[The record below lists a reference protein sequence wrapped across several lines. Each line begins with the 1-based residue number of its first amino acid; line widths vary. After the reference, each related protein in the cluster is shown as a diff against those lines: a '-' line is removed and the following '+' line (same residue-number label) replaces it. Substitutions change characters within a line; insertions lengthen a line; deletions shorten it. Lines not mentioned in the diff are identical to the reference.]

1 MYHRRFV
8 AASRRV
14 LGRITTT
21 TTTTKKKQDRPSL
34 SYFQLQSVSTISS
47 TAAPTTEATKATE
60 AAKLIQTFQSIVA
73 SSTIRGINIFSAV
86 QEQNVLNGRVEN
98 STTAAYLKGQRLG
111 SGTALAIVRPT
122 TLAQVPQIVQ
132 AAIEANCT
140 IIVQGANT
148 GLTGSSVPNETE
160 KDDRPTVIISMK
172 HLTCIQPVDDGTKV
186 LCYAG
191 VGLGSLQSYVE
202 TNCGTGRMSHSVL
215 GSTFLNPTTAAGV
228 AFGSGGTQIR
238 KGPSTTE
245 RALYL
250 KVADDGSG
258 WPIVKLVNTL
268 GIQQLDA
275 NEGESSYYNNK
286 SKDTTPATATASTT
300 TTTTNTTKK
309 QFGDGGTVLDKLDAM
324 IARRNIMHMNLQ
336 SNTTYGTSPAHD
348 YDYSKSLCAFNDE
361 VTRYNADTK
370 GLDCNRSEGKV
381 LILATVHDTFPK
393 PSASKSYWLSFED
406 LETAIQFKEHVALTD
421 PNQLPESIE
430 YMNRDAFKVIDRA
443 GRFMGH
449 FIKYFGTTSP
459 LVRQGWDIKVQIEA
473 LPGMGKIPDQIQYL
487 INNLLPPVVPKSVM
501 ELSKKYDHHILI
513 TVGNYDDD
521 EDDDG
526 SVGGGSGTDAVK
538 SFEDRLEKFRNNEK
552 NNNDKM
558 MDVQELTSQSMKD
571 GVNAFRYIAAGAFET
586 YCVGTNLQGISV
598 DYGLPKNRS
607 AAPILTSL
615 DDNDNNNNKGK
626 ENEKEEEGNGLS
638 SQQQQPIVRMRYS
651 HFGCNVV
658 HEDLAYEQGVD
669 THRAKMALKKI
680 VDEECGGR
688 LPSEHGH
695 GIEYVAPLPTKLR
708 WMKMDPFNVMNPGVG
723 GLSKQYKY
731 GRDGESLWKEEE
743 PHTGTRGTRPD
754 RT

>member
-1 MYHRRFV
+1 M
-8 AASRRV
+8 
-14 LGRITTT
+14 RI
-21 TTTTKKKQDRPSL
+21 R
-34 SYFQLQSVSTISS
+34 I
-47 TAAPTTEATKATE
+47 
-60 AAKLIQTFQSIVA
+60 
-73 SSTIRGINIFSAV
+73 
-86 QEQNVLNGRVEN
+86 
-98 STTAAYLKGQRLG
+98 
-111 SGTALAIVRPT
+111 
-122 TLAQVPQIVQ
+122 
-132 AAIEANCT
+132 
-140 IIVQGANT
+140 
-148 GLTGSSVPNETE
+148 
-160 KDDRPTVIISMK
+160 
-172 HLTCIQPVDDGTKV
+172 
-186 LCYAG
+186 
-191 VGLGSLQSYVE
+191 
-202 TNCGTGRMSHSVL
+202 
-215 GSTFLNPTTAAGV
+215 
-228 AFGSGGTQIR
+228 
-238 KGPSTTE
+238 
-245 RALYL
+245 
-250 KVADDGSG
+250 
-258 WPIVKLVNTL
+258 
-268 GIQQLDA
+268 
-275 NEGESSYYNNK
+275 
-286 SKDTTPATATASTT
+286 
-300 TTTTNTTKK
+300 
-309 QFGDGGTVLDKLDAM
+309 
-324 IARRNIMHMNLQ
+324 
-336 SNTTYGTSPAHD
+336 
-348 YDYSKSLCAFNDE
+348 
-361 VTRYNADTK
+361 
-370 GLDCNRSEGKV
+370 
-381 LILATVHDTFPK
+381 
-393 PSASKSYWLSFED
+393 
-406 LETAIQFKEHVALTD
+406 
-421 PNQLPESIE
+421 
-430 YMNRDAFKVIDRA
+430 
-443 GRFMGH
+443 
-449 FIKYFGTTSP
+449 GTTSP

-615 DDNDNNNNKGK
+615 DDNNNKGK
-626 ENEKEEEGNGLS
+626 ESEKEEEGNRLS

>member
-1 MYHRRFV
+1 MYHLRFAATSRRF
-8 AASRRV
+8 
-14 LGRITTT
+14 LGRT
-21 TTTTKKKQDRPSL
+21 TTTTKQKYLPSL
-34 SYFQLQSVSTISS
+34 SHFQWQSLSTISS
-47 TAAPTTEATKATE
+47 TTSIEAE
-60 AAKLIQTFQSIVA
+60 KLIQKFQSIVA
-73 SSTIRGINIFSAV
+73 SS
-86 QEQNVLNGRVEN
+86 NVLNGSIEN

-122 TLAQVPQIVQ
+122 TLAQIPQIVQ
-132 AAIEANCT
+132 AAIDANCT
-140 IIVQGANT
+140 ILVQGANT
-148 GLTGSSVPNETE
+148 GLTGSSVPNNNAAVDERL
-160 KDDRPTVIISMK
+160 RPTVVISMK
-172 HLTCIQPVDDGTKV
+172 NLTSIRPVDDGAKV

-202 TNCGTGRMSHSVL
+202 TNVPGRMSHSVL

-250 KVADDGSG
+250 KVADDGHG
-258 WPIVKLVNTL
+258 RPIVKLVNTL
-268 GIQQLDA
+268 GIQKLDE
-275 NEGESSYYNNK
+275 NEGESSHYNKEDGTNK
-286 SKDTTPATATASTT
+286 
-300 TTTTNTTKK
+300 NNTKK

-324 IARRNIMHMNLQ
+324 TPRRNITHENLQ
-336 SNTTYGTSPAHD
+336 SNTTYGKHPAHD
-348 YDYSKSLCAFNDE
+348 HDYSKSLCKFNDE

-370 GLDCNRSEGKV
+370 GLECNRSEGKV

-393 PSASKSYWLSFED
+393 PSSSKSYWLSFDELD
-406 LETAIQFKEHVALTD
+406 TAIQFKEHVALTD

-430 YMNRDAFKVIDRA
+430 YMDRGAFNVIDRA

-459 LVRQGWDIKVQIEA
+459 LVRQGWDIKVKIEA
-473 LPGMGKIPDQIQYL
+473 IPGMEKMPDQIQYL
-487 INNLLPPVVPKSVM
+487 INNLLPPVVPKSIM
-501 ELSKKYDHHILI
+501 ELSKKYGHHILI
-513 TVGNYDDD
+513 TVGNHH
-521 EDDDG
+521 EDG
-526 SVGGGSGTDAVK
+526 NGSGADAVK
-538 SFEDRLEKFRNNEK
+538 YFEDRLEKFRNNEK
-552 NNNDKM
+552 CDDDK

-571 GVNAFRYIAAGAFET
+571 SVNAFRYIAAGAFET
-586 YCVGTNLQGISV
+586 YCVGANLQGISV

-607 AAPILTSL
+607 AAPMLPIL
-615 DDNDNNNNKGK
+615 DDNEK
-626 ENEKEEEGNGLS
+626 ENQEEGEILS

-680 VDEECGGR
+680 IDEDCGGR

-695 GIEYVAPLPTKLR
+695 GIEYVAPLPTKMR

-731 GRDGESLWKEEE
+731 GRDGESLWKEEKLV
-743 PHTGTRGTRPD
+743 TNT
-754 RT
+754 